1 MATDCFS
8 WIWQNSTQVGF
19 FSVSSSVYSLNRS
32 AGTIEHLRQAYTTS
46 SDITLY
52 FFCDHRSQQ
61 KQILMRLLMS
71 LARQLATRSVTC
83 YQHARQLHTDK
94 KKRDER
100 NLNRSEYLSLVKT
113 MLRDF
118 ARVFIVVDALDEAPD
133 KTMIVETLK
142 DMLEPPVSSVAQR
155 HDLVVKIML
164 TSREDLGIHRSLLPM
179 THMRLSLENA
189 TRKDVELYVQ
199 ASIVERILSRKIN
212 LRDKTLANSIKY
224 TLMK

>member
-83 YQHARQLHTDK
+83 YQHARQLHP
-94 KKRDER
+94 
-100 NLNRSEYLSLVKT
+100 LLCLARSQL
-113 MLRDF
+113 F
-118 ARVFIVVDALDEAPD
+118 
-133 KTMIVETLK
+133 
-142 DMLEPPVSSVAQR
+142 
-155 HDLVVKIML
+155 
-164 TSREDLGIHRSLLPM
+164 RSLSTTWVCKVPDGNSHVL
-179 THMRLSLENA
+179 RLSSCGC
-189 TRKDVELYVQ
+189 RFW
-199 ASIVERILSRKIN
+199 SRSVTAVACAVSP
-212 LRDKTLANSIKY
+212 R
-224 TLMK
+224 

>member
-1 MATDCFS
+1 
-8 WIWQNSTQVGF
+8 
-19 FSVSSSVYSLNRS
+19 
-32 AGTIEHLRQAYTTS
+32 
-46 SDITLY
+46 
-52 FFCDHRSQQ
+52 
-61 KQILMRLLMS
+61 MS

-100 NLNRSEYLSLVKT
+100 HLNRSEYLSLVKT

-133 KTMIVETLK
+133 KTMIVETMK

-179 THMRLSLENA
+179 THVRLSLENA